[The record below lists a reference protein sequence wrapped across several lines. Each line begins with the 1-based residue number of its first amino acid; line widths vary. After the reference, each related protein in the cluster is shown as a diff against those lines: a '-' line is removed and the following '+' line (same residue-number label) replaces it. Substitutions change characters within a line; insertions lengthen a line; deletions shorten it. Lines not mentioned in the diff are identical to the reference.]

1 MVADTAAVFAQ
12 LRSSWRELRAAP
24 PGQRFRRRYFQHRDS
39 TGGWHRVL
47 VIGAAGTLL
56 LAGAAM
62 LVLPGPGLI
71 TLLVGAALL
80 AQESFVVARF
90 LDAGERRLLQWR
102 RRHRR

>member
-1 MVADTAAVFAQ
+1 MLADTARVFAQ

-24 PGQRFRRRYFQHRDS
+24 PGQRFRRRYLKHRDDA
-39 TGGWHRVL
+39 GGWHRVL
-47 VIGAAGTLL
+47 IMVAAGTLL

-80 AQESFVVARF
+80 AQESFVVARI

-102 RRHRR
+102 RRGR